1 MLTDLLMLAVLGA
14 LLEGIA
20 TALSGMALQCPPS
33 FTISFL
39 VLFVAIARWNLWGLT
54 IAPILVVGTI
64 IGGKNNFYDVMAAMY
79 DWRLYVSAL
88 VGLLTLGLNVIIFK
102 KNGTKKSILN
112 NWLLVVMILCNY
124 LIYNLIQG
132 ATYWLCTRDVNGQIL
147 YDTGKKVINIC
158 QWAINGYAYNLMGLA
173 FAFVGV
179 IILRSQ
185 GVVNNV
191 YDKLVDDKKNAEL
204 QRQIENGEFDF
215 GESDEAKTDK
225 SLDTE
230 ELSEN

>member
-1 MLTDLLMLAVLGA
+1 
-14 LLEGIA
+14 
-20 TALSGMALQCPPS
+20 
-33 FTISFL
+33 
-39 VLFVAIARWNLWGLT
+39 
-54 IAPILVVGTI
+54 
-64 IGGKNNFYDVMAAMY
+64 
-79 DWRLYVSAL
+79 
-88 VGLLTLGLNVIIFK
+88 
-102 KNGTKKSILN
+102 
-112 NWLLVVMILCNY
+112 MILCNY
-124 LIYNLIQG
+124 VIYNLIQG
-132 ATYWLCTRDVNGQIL
+132 ATYWLCTRNVNGQIL

-191 YDKLVDDKKNAEL
+191 IDKLIDDKKNAEL

>member
-1 MLTDLLMLAVLGA
+1 MLAVLGA

-64 IGGKNNFYDVMAAMY
+64 IGGKNNFYDAMAAMY

-102 KNGTKKSILN
+102 KNGTKKSVLN

-124 LIYNLIQG
+124 VIYNLIQG

-147 YDTGKKVINIC
+147 YDTGKKLINIC

-191 YDKLVDDKKNAEL
+191 IDKLIDDKKNAEL

>member
-64 IGGKNNFYDVMAAMY
+64 LGGKNNFYDAMAAMY

-124 LIYNLIQG
+124 VIYNLIQG
-132 ATYWLCTRDVNGQIL
+132 ATYWLCTRNVNGQIL

-191 YDKLVDDKKNAEL
+191 IDKLIDDKKNAEL

>member
-64 IGGKNNFYDVMAAMY
+64 LGGKNNFYDAMAAMY

-102 KNGTKKSILN
+102 KMVRRN
-112 NWLLVVMILCNY
+112 
-124 LIYNLIQG
+124 Q
-132 ATYWLCTRDVNGQIL
+132 
-147 YDTGKKVINIC
+147 
-158 QWAINGYAYNLMGLA
+158 
-173 FAFVGV
+173 F
-179 IILRSQ
+179 
-185 GVVNNV
+185 
-191 YDKLVDDKKNAEL
+191 
-204 QRQIENGEFDF
+204 
-215 GESDEAKTDK
+215 
-225 SLDTE
+225 
-230 ELSEN
+230 